1 MVIPAILGTPEKGD
15 ESSLSSYSFS
25 SQDFVCAWLVR
36 RVIRRLHY
44 TAVWPYICGV
54 LQYTVAVQCCSAVSQ
69 LQCRSAVS
77 HYSVAVQYRDT
88 VSQCSIALQCRSA
101 LAVAMQYS
109 SVVSQYSVAVQCRN
123 TVSQCSVAITVS
135 QCKYKMHAR
144 KVKENYNEV
153 NLLKENQNLL
163 RGMAGMRK
171 RMQAYLQTNGEH
183 TEGNGN

>member
-88 VSQCSIALQCRSA
+88 VSQCS
-101 LAVAMQYS
+101 VAMQYS
-109 SVVSQYSVAVQCRN
+109 SVVSKYSAAVQCRD
-123 TVSQCSVAITVS
+123 TVS

-144 KVKENYNEV
+144 KVKENYIEV
-153 NLLKENQNLL
+153 NLSKENQNLL
-163 RGMAGMRK
+163 IGMAGMRK
-171 RMQAYLQTNGEH
+171 RMQAYLQRNGEH